1 MSKAD
6 LYLTNEPLITNLS
19 NNNKEQIN
27 IFGVPFDATSTY
39 RTGSRFAP
47 NAIRESFQN
56 IEIYSKRLGKDLED
70 INIRDLGNLS
80 KVGDINEMNKM
91 VKEVTREIVSNG
103 KIPAI
108 LGGDHSLTNG
118 SVRGIDNCTLVVF
131 DAHLDFRDEFEGLKL
146 SHATFLRR
154 LYEDG
159 CMSNLIHIGSRAAT
173 KDEWNFVNKDDITII
188 DMEKI
193 YDLNTGLKQF
203 KDVLSSSN
211 DIYVSIDLDVIDPA
225 FAPGVGNPEANGM
238 STREILEF
246 IYCLDNFNL
255 KGFDIVELIPAYDN
269 GSTSVLAARLL
280 SELICIADKR

>member
-1 MSKAD
+1 MSKREF
-6 LYLTNEPLITNLS
+6 YISNEPLITNLF
-19 NNNKEQIN
+19 NNNEEKIN

-39 RTGSRFAP
+39 RIGSRFAP
-47 NAIRESFQN
+47 NAIREAFQN
-56 IEIYSKRLGKDLED
+56 IEIYSKRLEKDLED
-70 INIRDLGNLS
+70 INIRDLGNLI

-91 VKEVTREIVSNG
+91 VEEVTREIITNN

-118 SVRGIDNCTLVVF
+118 SVRAINNCTLVVF
-131 DAHLDFRDEFEGLKL
+131 DAHLDCRDEFEGLKI

-159 CMSNLIHIGSRAAT
+159 FIANLVHIGSRAAT
-173 KDEWNFVNKDDITII
+173 KDEWDFVNKDDITII

-280 SELICIADKR
+280 SELICITDKQ